1 MSRSLGDGPRLSTS
15 RSRLPGRGPW
25 SGLTTACS
33 CESTWVGRYRR
44 SAVAAGLSADDD
56 ERPKRVSRRHHA
68 LLSWPARAIASVV
81 SLAAPIQ
88 SSSPMKRDAGYSRI
102 AGW

>member
-1 MSRSLGDGPRLSTS
+1 MSRSLGDGLRLSTS

-44 SAVAAGLSADDD
+44 GAVAAGLSAAD
-56 ERPKRVSRRHHA
+56 ERAKRVSRRHHA
-68 LLSWPARAIASVV
+68 LPSWPARAIASVV